1 MSHTVLHR
9 LLKYPHAAVFDPSPA
24 PELALRLRNPA
35 GLVWEVTGTTLH
47 LVTGQNLAWDGTQN
61 FNGEYDWGL
70 TVRDYS
76 LLNKTVG
83 DLADEL
89 RADGHDVVFENEA
102 VASRGAHV
110 LVAASGNQDTSNGD
124 HLNAYTSLMWC
135 LFDAYALEL
144 ENANYEVDQAL
155 RQMVMTQAEDIW
167 LDVWA
172 SLYGV
177 PRLPGETDAQLQAR
191 IPQEVFRLRVN
202 GLAIEKAV
210 TNVAGETVRIDEP
223 WKRMFELDSSALSG
237 THHMQDGRYYTYH
250 VIQPVGSEGTDWS
263 RALPV
268 VERNKAAGI
277 EIYAPRVDFPAREI
291 ILQPPVEYRIER
303 GLMESRG
310 SGIYGT
316 NDQILGVMRLSD
328 NAITINHLCS
338 RQDWWMVPSE
348 PVVEYDAWHSYD
360 GEASYGDP
368 SDAKHIGLRLHQ
380 QIEPHRNIAMAN
392 VILSDGEAL
401 GEENA
406 ILSRGVDRVT
416 FNPEPIPS
424 ELMFLSGYGASY
436 SVERVEAVITDAHAT
451 GLTNTTAPDPGEVA
465 HTDTIAYTSN
475 EAYPLRYWTST
486 ENQAPALWD
495 AQRWVPEWRVAGM
508 VITSTSL

>member
-9 LLKYPHAAVFDPSPA
+9 LLKYPHAAVFDQSPA

-76 LLNKTVG
+76 LLNKTIG
-83 DLADEL
+83 DLADDL

-155 RQMVMTQAEDIW
+155 RQMVMTRAEDIW

-328 NAITINHLCS
+328 NEITVNHLCS
-338 RQDWWMVPSE
+338 RQEWWTL
-348 PVVEYDAWHSYD
+348 VEA
-360 GEASYGDP
+360 E
-368 SDAKHIGLRLHQ
+368 GLQTAQ
-380 QIEPHRNIAMAN
+380 QIKPHRTIAMAS
-392 VILSDGEAL
+392 IPLSDGDPL
-401 GEENA
+401 GDTNA
-406 ILSRGVDRVT
+406 ILSRGAASVAFD
-416 FNPEPIPS
+416 PQPIPS
-424 ELMFLSGYGASY
+424 DLMYLSNYSATTNVELVEMVTIQTHGAL
-436 SVERVEAVITDAHAT
+436 VP
-451 GLTNTTAPDPGEVA
+451 NTFSTDPGTAA
-465 HTDTIAYTSN
+465 HTDILALTNIE
-475 EAYPLRYWTST
+475 EAYPLRIWSGTWGAYPWRS
-486 ENQAPALWD
+486 
-495 AQRWVPEWRVAGM
+495 EWRVAGM
-508 VITSTSL
+508 KRTDTTV